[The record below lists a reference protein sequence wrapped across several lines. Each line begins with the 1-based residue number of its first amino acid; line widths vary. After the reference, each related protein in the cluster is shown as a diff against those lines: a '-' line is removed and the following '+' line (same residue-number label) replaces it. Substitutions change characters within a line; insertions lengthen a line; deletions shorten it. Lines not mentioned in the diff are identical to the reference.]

1 MIKRKD
7 GFSGERALV
16 IPASV
21 ISDIEKNPLASSLYI
36 TDIGFYPH
44 AQFHFRERLEPI
56 SQYILIYC
64 VEGKGWFQ
72 VNQVKHTVGKNQC
85 FVIPAGSSHSYGAND
100 QEPWTIYWIHFKGT
114 LAGNYAQRLYVRI
127 EIKPSI
133 HSRINGRISLFEE
146 IFHTLEMG
154 YSKDNILYACSALHY
169 FMGTL
174 CYLQPYRSADGS
186 SDPKDL
192 IEATIH
198 FMKENIGKKMSV
210 EEMAQHCGYST
221 SHFTALFTQRTGHS
235 PISYFNQLKI
245 QYACKLLD
253 TTNIRINQVCYKIG
267 IDDCYYFSRLFC
279 KIMGQ
284 SPSAYRKQNR
294 DNAGSAPE

>member
-85 FVIPAGSSHSYGAND
+85 FVIPAG
-100 QEPWTIYWIHFKGT
+100 I
-114 LAGNYAQRLYVRI
+114 
-127 EIKPSI
+127 
-133 HSRINGRISLFEE
+133 
-146 IFHTLEMG
+146 
-154 YSKDNILYACSALHY
+154 
-169 FMGTL
+169 
-174 CYLQPYRSADGS
+174 
-186 SDPKDL
+186 
-192 IEATIH
+192 
-198 FMKENIGKKMSV
+198 
-210 EEMAQHCGYST
+210 
-221 SHFTALFTQRTGHS
+221 
-235 PISYFNQLKI
+235 
-245 QYACKLLD
+245 
-253 TTNIRINQVCYKIG
+253 
-267 IDDCYYFSRLFC
+267 
-279 KIMGQ
+279 
-284 SPSAYRKQNR
+284 
-294 DNAGSAPE
+294 